1 MRMAEAGSRLR
12 ARGRR
17 RHPSSTPAG
26 LSFASAGIM
35 DAIKAFEG
43 PVREVT
49 DVVARLERILE
60 LLKTDQQA
68 A

>member
-1 MRMAEAGSRLR
+1 
-12 ARGRR
+12 
-17 RHPSSTPAG
+17 
-26 LSFASAGIM
+26 M